1 MSEDRIL
8 HPGLRARLMSAEQA
22 AALIQPGET
31 VAMSGFTGSGYPKA
45 VPQALAAH
53 IDRGIKAGKLSG
65 IGCIAGD
72 DTIMIISKSPSGGAA
87 LAKAVDR
94 FISDSGNMKRVK

>member
-1 MSEDRIL
+1 MPDSRI
-8 HPGLRARLMSAEQA
+8 HHATLRQRVVDAAHA

-53 IDRGIKAGKLSG
+53 IAQAHARGEAFRIQLL
-65 IGCIAGD
+65 
-72 DTIMIISKSPSGGAA
+72 TGASTA
-87 LAKAVDR
+87 TE
-94 FISDSGNMKRVK
+94 